1 MSSFKSRLIKLI
13 LPHLSATTAEILPF
27 SHPATLKTGDR
38 SSLMSLPQAP
48 ASLTHLPS
56 KKAIAPATIAPAAPQ

>member
-1 MSSFKSRLIKLI
+1 M
-13 LPHLSATTAEILPF
+13 PF

-38 SSLMSLPQAP
+38 SSSIGLPQAP

-56 KKAIAPATIAPAAPQ
+56 KKAIAPAAIAPAALNS